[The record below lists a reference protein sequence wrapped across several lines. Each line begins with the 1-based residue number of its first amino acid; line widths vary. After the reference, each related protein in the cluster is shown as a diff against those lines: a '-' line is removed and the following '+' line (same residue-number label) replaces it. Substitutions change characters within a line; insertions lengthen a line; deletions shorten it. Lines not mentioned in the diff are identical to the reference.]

1 MEKGT
6 VRIDKES
13 NQIIVESEVGILTFD
28 NSGIRYEVKKG

>member
-13 NQIIVESEVGILTFD
+13 NQIFIESEVGTLSFD